1 MPRVLVNVSDVL
13 VVRLTKFKLEVVLEV
28 EPGAVEEGVPGA
40 AGEAGVVDRV
50 RPGTLRVIQMKG
62 KANNS
67 PILLTSVKHYKF
79 SVLLKTVRCLSLPLP
94 ELQLQKI
101 ARK

>member
-1 MPRVLVNVSDVL
+1 MREISPRVLVNVSELL
-13 VVRLTKFKLEVVLEV
+13 VVRPTKVKLEV
-28 EPGAVEEGVPGA
+28 EPGAVEEGVLGA